1 MELTVEGATV
11 FATTGGRD
19 PNPDLPLLLFIHG
32 AALDHTTW
40 QLQTRYFSH
49 HGYSVMAV
57 DLPQH
62 GRSGGMALPTIED
75 NADCIADVIVAA
87 GFERAHVV
95 GHSMGA
101 RIALEV
107 AARHPGRVRTV
118 SLCAPAASLP
128 VHPDLLAAAEKND
141 HLAFELMTSWGHG
154 RVSHLGGH
162 RTPGVWMVGSTMR
175 LWERSAPGVLATT
188 LKACNTYTHG
198 AEAATT
204 VQCPALLITGAIDIM
219 TPPAA
224 AQPLREGIADVKEV
238 VVDRAGHIMLIERPD
253 AVINAIAGFLA
264 RQG

>member
-1 MELTVEGATV
+1 
-11 FATTGGRD
+11 
-19 PNPDLPLLLFIHG
+19 
-32 AALDHTTW
+32 
-40 QLQTRYFSH
+40 
-49 HGYSVMAV
+49 
-57 DLPQH
+57 
-62 GRSGGMALPTIED
+62 
-75 NADCIADVIVAA
+75 
-87 GFERAHVV
+87 
-95 GHSMGA
+95 
-101 RIALEV
+101 
-107 AARHPGRVRTV
+107 
-118 SLCAPAASLP
+118 
-128 VHPDLLAAAEKND
+128 
-141 HLAFELMTSWGHG
+141 
-154 RVSHLGGH
+154 
-162 RTPGVWMVGSTMR
+162 MVGSTMR